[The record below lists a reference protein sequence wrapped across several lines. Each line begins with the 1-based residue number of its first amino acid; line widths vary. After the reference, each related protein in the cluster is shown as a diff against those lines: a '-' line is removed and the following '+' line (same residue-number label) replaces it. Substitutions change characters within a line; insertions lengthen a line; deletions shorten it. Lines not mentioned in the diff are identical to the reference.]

1 MSAASTELDRNE
13 RATPHKL
20 ERARRRGAVV
30 RSADVIFVAAL
41 AVAAACVEG
50 LGRPLM
56 GRLADALARGL
67 AVVPPDGFS
76 ADVALHALGQALRTG
91 VALAAPIGFV
101 VAVAAGA
108 AAALQ
113 ARGVFSAH
121 PLKPDF
127 SRLHPAQGLARVFS
141 LRSVHEAL
149 RAVLKLALVG
159 TAVVL
164 WGAQRLGDARR
175 AALLNPGPLARLA
188 IETVG
193 GLLALL
199 AGVFALLALLDY
211 ALQRWEFLRQMRM
224 SRREIREEHK
234 EREGDPRIKARLR
247 ELRLEWLRRARS
259 LERVRAADVLLV
271 NPTHYAVALTYRHGE
286 MPAPAITA
294 RGAGEMAQRMR
305 REAQRR
311 GVPVVEHPPLARALF
326 AARAADGFVPEAC
339 FADVARILRWV
350 YAARQ
355 AASRVGS
362 AA

>member
-1 MSAASTELDRNE
+1 MSAGSTELDRNE

-30 RSADVIFVAAL
+30 RSADVIFVAVL
-41 AVAAACVEG
+41 AVAAGCVEG
-50 LGRPLM
+50 LGRTLV
-56 GRLADALARGL
+56 GRLAETLAAGL
-67 AVVPPDGFS
+67 AFAPPEAFS
-76 ADVALHALGQALRTG
+76 AHVALRALGQALRTG
-91 VALAAPIGFV
+91 VALAAPILFV

-127 SRLHPAQGLARVFS
+127 TRLHPAQNLARVLS
-141 LRSVHEAL
+141 LRSVNEAL
-149 RAVLKLALVG
+149 RAMLKLALVG

-175 AALLNPGPLARLA
+175 AALLGPGPLARLA

-199 AGVFALLALLDY
+199 VGAFALLALIDY
-211 ALQRWEFLRQMRM
+211 GLQRWQFLRQMRM

-259 LERVRAADVLLV
+259 LEKVRVADVLLV
-271 NPTHYAVALTYRHGE
+271 NPTHYAVALAYRHGE

-294 RGAGEMAQRMR
+294 RGAGEMAQHMR

-311 GVPVVEHPPLARALF
+311 GVPVVAHPPLARALF
-326 AARAADGFVPEAC
+326 ATRESDGFVPEAC

-350 YAARQ
+350 YAARR
-355 AASRVGS
+355 AAGRLGS

>member
-1 MSAASTELDRNE
+1 MSANSTELDRNE
-13 RATPHKL
+13 PATPHKL

-30 RSADVIFVAAL
+30 RSADVIFVAVL
-41 AVAAACVEG
+41 AVAAGCVEG
-50 LGRPLM
+50 LGQPLV
-56 GRLADALARGL
+56 GRLAEALARGL
-67 AVVPPDGFS
+67 AVAPPDAFT
-76 ADVALHALGQALRTG
+76 ADVALRALGEALRTG
-91 VALAAPIGFV
+91 LVLAAPIGFV
-101 VAVAAGA
+101 VTVAAGG

-127 SRLHPAQGLARVFS
+127 SRLHPAQGLARVFT

-149 RAVLKLALVG
+149 RAVLKLALLG
-159 TAVVL
+159 TAVAL
-164 WGAQRLGDARR
+164 WGAQRLDDARR
-175 AALLNPGPLARLA
+175 AALLAPGPLARLA

-193 GLLALL
+193 ALLALL

-211 ALQRWEFLRQMRM
+211 ALQRRQFLRQMRM

-271 NPTHYAVALTYRHGE
+271 NPTHYAVALAYRHGE

-326 AARAADGFVPEAC
+326 AAREADGFVPEAC

-350 YAARQ
+350 YAVRQ
-355 AASRVGS
+355 AASRAGS